1 MPNVSLFRYDPVGGD
16 TDSFGTLVTCLKQ
29 AKTLGFMK
37 DTTELKVRS
46 EVKDKQED
54 ATLWNGI
61 IAVSMLQQALI
72 HHDEQVSYSGN
83 AILNETANYY

>member
-1 MPNVSLFRYDPVGGD
+1 MFCCDPVGGD

-37 DTTELKVRS
+37 DTTEVKVRSGVKDKDRS
-46 EVKDKQED
+46 EVKDNQED
-54 ATLWNGI
+54 VTLWNGI

-72 HHDEQVSYSGN
+72 HHDEQVSYRSN
-83 AILNETANYY
+83 A